1 MSISSNISSDKD
13 LFFEAISAKIVYD
26 AAKASLNESP
36 LSEVSIA
43 NYNAAEK
50 TALNAYN
57 DAVIANNAAMIAV
70 KKVYDASNAA
80 TEEAYYAAKNV
91 ADAIYREE
99 IEVFNA
105 VNAALNAAIINV
117 SRK

>member
-36 LSEVSIA
+36 LSEIA
-43 NYNAAEK
+43 ISNYNAAEK
-50 TALNAYN
+50 SALSAYH
-57 DAVIANNAAMIAV
+57 DAVIANNAAMIAA

-80 TEEAYYAAKNV
+80 AEKNYYVAKN
-91 ADAIYREE
+91 AAAAIYREE
-99 IEVFNA
+99 IEVVNA
-105 VNAALNAAIINV
+105 VNAALSAAILDASN
-117 SRK
+117 K